1 MVFFILRVWVF
12 IILGIGYVMISIGR
26 DLSRFIYCKLIVS
39 DLFFVF
45 KEINGVEYVMEKIVR
60 IMFDF

>member
-39 DLFFVF
+39 DLFCVF
-45 KEINGVEYVMEKIVR
+45 KEINGVEYDMEKIVR

>member
-39 DLFFVF
+39 DLFCVF
-45 KEINGVEYVMEKIVR
+45 YEINGVEYDMKKIVR

>member
-12 IILGIGYVMISIGR
+12 IILGIGYVMISIGW

-39 DLFFVF
+39 DLFSVF
-45 KEINGVEYVMEKIVR
+45 YEINGVDYDMEEIVR
-60 IMFDF
+60 I